1 MAHGLAA
8 QHAKLGPALS
18 RPRWHS
24 FTLAGK
30 GLRIMAA
37 VCCLDPI
44 LYLDTA
50 TQRLE
55 LDAWR

>member
-1 MAHGLAA
+1 MAHGTAA

-18 RPRWHS
+18 RPRWYS
-24 FTLAGK
+24 FTLARK
-30 GLRIMAA
+30 DLRIMAT

-50 TQRLE
+50 AQRSE